1 VTKELFK
8 IKAKVWIYSHN
19 QGSWHFVSIPKRVS
33 EDISER
39 FESAKRGFGSI
50 KVTVTIKDISWQT
63 SIFPDSKKSGTYFLP
78 LKADVR
84 KKANISEGDTISF
97 TVEI

>member
-1 VTKELFK
+1 VTKELFQ
-8 IKAKVWIYSHN
+8 IKAKVWLYSHN
-19 QGSWHFVSIPKRVS
+19 QASWHFVSIPKKES
-33 EDISER
+33 EYISER

-50 KVTVTIKDISWQT
+50 KVTVTVKDISWET

-84 KKANISEGDTISF
+84 KKAHITEGDTISF
-97 TVEI
+97 TIEI

>member
-1 VTKELFK
+1 MTSEIFK

-19 QGSWHFVSIPKRVS
+19 QGSWHFVSIPKKVS

-50 KVTVTIKDISWQT
+50 KVTVTLKDIVWKT
-63 SIFPDSKKSGTYFLP
+63 SIFPDSKKTGTYFLP

-84 KKANISEGDTISF
+84 RKAKISDGDTITF
-97 TVEI
+97 TIEI

>member
-1 VTKELFK
+1 MTKELFK

-19 QGSWHFVSIPKRVS
+19 HGSWHFVSIPKRMS

-50 KVTVTIKDISWQT
+50 KVRVTIKDISWQT

-78 LKADVR
+78 LKAEVR
-84 KKANISEGDTISF
+84 EKAKITEGNTIAF
-97 TVEI
+97 TLEI